1 MFSLKGKS
9 ALITGATG
17 GIGSAISKCFY
28 DQGANILITGT
39 REEKLKSFA
48 SELGE
53 RAKYTTCNLSEDEQV
68 KGLVAKATEILGSVD
83 ILVCNA
89 GITRDTLAMRMS
101 EEAFDEVI
109 KINLRSTFIL
119 NRDVLRGMMRSKW
132 GRIINIASVVG
143 YTGNPGQ
150 SNYCASKAGMV
161 GMTKSIAHESASRGI
176 TVNCIAPGFIESPMT
191 DVLNDVQKEA
201 ILTKIP
207 AGSMG
212 SAMDI
217 GAAAVYLASEEAKYV
232 NAQTLHVNGGM
243 FTI

>member
-1 MFSLKGKS
+1 MFSLKGKN

-53 RAKYTTCNLSEDEQV
+53 RTKYTTCNLSEDDQV
-68 KGLVAKATEILGSVD
+68 KGLVAKATEVLGSVD

-89 GITRDTLAMRMS
+89 GITRDTLAMRMG

-150 SNYCASKAGMV
+150 ANYCASKAGMV
-161 GMTKSIAHESASRGI
+161 GMTKSIAQESASRGI
-176 TVNCIAPGFIESPMT
+176 TVNCIAPGFIASPMT
-191 DVLNDVQKEA
+191 DVLNDTQKEA

>member
-1 MFSLKGKS
+1 MFNLKGKN
-9 ALITGATG
+9 ALVTGATG
-17 GIGSAISKCFY
+17 GIGAAISKCFY
-28 DQGANILITGT
+28 EQGANLLLTGT
-39 REEKLKSFA
+39 KEEKLKALA
-48 SELGE
+48 SELGD
-53 RAKYTTCNLSEDEQV
+53 RAKYTTCNLSDDEQV
-68 KGLVAKATEILGSVD
+68 QNLVAKATEILGSVD

-89 GITRDTLAMRMS
+89 GITKDTLAMRMS

-119 NRDVLRGMMRSKW
+119 NRDVLRGMMKNRW
-132 GRIINIASVVG
+132 GRIINISSVVG

-150 SNYCASKAGMV
+150 ANYCASKAGIV
-161 GMTKSIAHESASRGI
+161 GMSKSLAQESASRGI
-176 TVNCIAPGFIESPMT
+176 TVNCIAPGFIASPMT
-191 DVLNDVQKEA
+191 DVLNEKQKEA

-207 AGSMG
+207 AGAMG

-232 NAQTLHVNGGM
+232 TAQTLHVNGGM